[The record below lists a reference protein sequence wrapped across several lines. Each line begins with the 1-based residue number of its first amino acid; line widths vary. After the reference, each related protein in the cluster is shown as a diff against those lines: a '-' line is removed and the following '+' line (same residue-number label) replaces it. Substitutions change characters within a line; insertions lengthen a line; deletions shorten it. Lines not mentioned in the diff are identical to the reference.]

1 MGIQEEISDIKA
13 RLHALELNRND
24 FKLDKRA
31 STPDIITK
39 SYRVHKD
46 AIDAFNKLINTDKF
60 KVYTVQDLVSQAL
73 WDFVNRYS

>member
-24 FKLDKRA
+24 FQLDKRA

-46 AIDAFNKLINTDKF
+46 AIDAFNKLITTDKF
-60 KVYTVQDLVSQAL
+60 KVYNVQDLVSQAL
-73 WDFVNRYS
+73 WDFVNKYS